1 MNKKGV
7 SWLYSQI
14 PDLVSKNIITEET
27 GQNLTKYYGP
37 VEPEDRMQTILTI
50 FGVLGATFVGLG
62 IISMIAYNWS
72 DLPKVVKTILSFAP
86 LLIGQAIC
94 LFVILKKYDSVAWKE
109 ASSVFLMTTIGASIS
124 LVSQTYHISG
134 DFGNFIL
141 TWLLLG
147 LPLVYIMQSRLIS
160 IFYLVGLTIWS
171 GFNSINT
178 ILFWPLAALIVPAYY
193 KSIKEDAYSNSS
205 LFLSWTI
212 AICCSI
218 NVLINIETIR
228 SGAWVF
234 VLSSYFTILYL
245 IGSLFFTEKHPFF
258 MKPFQ
263 IVGLFGIIILSFIFT
278 YEFSWENNY
287 YDDLVRAN
295 DVDINAFWRKENY
308 TYLLQYLLPIIATGL
323 TALAIKKKHKYD
335 ILLAAITFL
344 SLLCYFLPVGT
355 LEIDIY
361 QLISMGIFNIYVLVL
376 GITAISQGT
385 KENDIGRVNIGMLIV
400 SLLIFLRFF
409 DIDVSF
415 LVRGFVFIVIGISF
429 FAVNFML
436 AKKMKGAKSEK

>member
-27 GQNLTKYYGP
+27 GQSLTKYYGP

-50 FGVLGATFVGLG
+50 FGVLGAVFVGLG

-72 DLPKVVKTILSFAP
+72 DLPRVVKTILSFAP

-94 LFVILKKYDSVAWKE
+94 LFVILKKYDSVAWRE

-134 DFGNFIL
+134 DFGTFIL

-147 LPLVYIMQSRLIS
+147 MPLAYIMQSRLIA
-160 IFYLVGLTIWS
+160 IFYIIGLTIWS
-171 GFNSINT
+171 AFTTANT
-178 ILFWPLAALIVPAYY
+178 MLFWPLLVLIIPFYY
-193 KSIKEDAYSNSS
+193 KSIKEDAYSNGS
-205 LFLSWTI
+205 LFLSWAI

-218 NVLINIETIR
+218 NMLINIESMR

-234 VLSSYFTILYL
+234 TLSSFFTSLYL

-263 IVGLFGIIILSFIFT
+263 IVGLFGIIVLSFIFT
-278 YEFSWENNY
+278 YEFSWSNNY
-287 YDDLVRAN
+287 YDDLLRN
-295 DVDINAFWRKENY
+295 NEVDTFWNKENY
-308 TYLLQYLLPIIATGL
+308 SYILQYILPVIATGL

-344 SLLCYFLPVGT
+344 SLLCYFLPIGT

-361 QLISMGIFNIYVLVL
+361 QLISMVIFNIYVLVL
-376 GITAISQGT
+376 GIIAISQGT
-385 KENDIGRVNIGMLIV
+385 KENDIGRVNIGMLII
-400 SLLIFLRFF
+400 SLLICLRFF

-429 FAVNFML
+429 FAVNYML
-436 AKKMKGAKSEK
+436 AKKMKGVKSEK